1 MPIPAPS
8 RRSPVAGWWRRGR
21 RAAGG
26 GRLRCRRTATG
37 LRLTGEVDRANHA
50 SLSGLLVGL
59 ADRPGACD
67 LDATGLAVADAI
79 SAGVLLRAVIASDG
93 RPTTLRATPSLIR
106 LVTTLGAADIPGLH
120 LVADR

>member
-1 MPIPAPS
+1 M
-8 RRSPVAGWWRRGR
+8 
-21 RAAGG
+21 
-26 GRLRCRRTATG
+26 
-37 LRLTGEVDRANHA
+37 
-50 SLSGLLVGL
+50 

-79 SAGVLLRAVIASDG
+79 SAGVLLRAVLASHG